1 VEEMG
6 HILSIVADSMN
17 ICIRLVFLGITSFG

>member
-6 HILSIVADSMN
+6 HILGVVADSMN
-17 ICIRLVFLGITSFG
+17 ICVRLVFLGITSFG